1 MMAMR
6 SYEELTNH
14 SIMRKIF
21 VAGTAVALFLV
32 INACKKSDNNTSNA
46 RTVQN
51 FTGSYSITALSGNV
65 LGTTVNLYDSLPA
78 CDKDNLITL
87 NSNMTAAFVDAG
99 VKCVPPSDS
108 TGTWSLSANTD
119 SLYLATTAAFIKSWD
134 GKTLVLTNSQTVSG
148 IPLPI
153 TVTTTLVKQ

>member
-1 MMAMR
+1 
-6 SYEELTNH
+6 
-14 SIMRKIF
+14 MRKIF
-21 VAGTAVALFLV
+21 VASMAIALFLV
-32 INACKKSDNNTSNA
+32 FNACKKSDNNNSNA

-51 FTGSYSITALSGNV
+51 LSGSYTITALSGNV

-99 VKCVPPSDS
+99 TKCAPPSDS

-119 SLYLATTAAFIKSWD
+119 SLYLASTAAFIKSWD

-153 TVTTTLVKQ
+153 TVTTTLAKQ

>member
-1 MMAMR
+1 MKAMR

-21 VAGTAVALFLV
+21 VACAAVALFLV
-32 INACKKSDNNTSNA
+32 FNACKKSESSSNS

-65 LGTTVNLYDSLPA
+65 LGTTINLYDSLPA
-78 CDKDNLITL
+78 CDKDNLIQL

-108 TGTWSLSANTD
+108 TGSWSLSANTD
-119 SLYLATTAAFIKSWD
+119 SLYLASTAAFIKSWD
-134 GKTLVLTNSQTVSG
+134 GKTLVLTNSQSVSG